1 MVKFSDVVETTGSER
16 LDYGK
21 HLVKISQSRN
31 TTKEGDL
38 LLDENGIEQWALTFE
53 NAEGAKHY
61 EYFKFSGK
69 MANKTGYMLRAVGL
83 LDPDEKISETKK
95 EFSHEDVEGCYLYI
109 TIVENPT
116 AKEEKW
122 KKIIKYDGFEK
133 YEKTVAK
140 KPATKKAEPKVE
152 EVVDT
157 DEIPF

>member
-1 MVKFSDVVETTGSER
+1 MVKFSDVVEKTGSER

-21 HLVKISQSRN
+21 HLVKISQARN
-31 TTKEGDL
+31 TTKDGDL
-38 LLDENGIEQWALTFE
+38 LLDENGIEQWSLTFE

-61 EYFKFSGK
+61 EYFRFSGK

-122 KKIIKYDGFEK
+122 KKTIKYDGFEN
-133 YEKTVAK
+133 
-140 KPATKKAEPKVE
+140 TKKQLLKKLQLKKQNQKWKKS
-152 EVVDT
+152 
-157 DEIPF
+157 

>member
-21 HLVKISQSRN
+21 HLVKISQARN
-31 TTKEGDL
+31 TTKDGDL

-61 EYFKFSGK
+61 EYFRFSGK

-122 KKIIKYDGFEK
+122 KKTIKYDGFEK
-133 YEKTVAK
+133 YEKAVAK
-140 KPATKKAEPKVE
+140 KTATKKTETKEEKVVYE
-152 EVVDT
+152 DG
-157 DEIPF
+157 IPF

>member
-21 HLVKISQSRN
+21 HLVKISQARN
-31 TTKEGDL
+31 TTKDGNL
-38 LLDENGIEQWALTFE
+38 LLDENGIEQWSLTFE

-61 EYFKFSGK
+61 EYFRFSGK

-116 AKEEKW
+116 VKEEKW
-122 KKIIKYDGFEK
+122 KKTIKYDGFEK
-133 YEKTVAK
+133 YEKAVAK

-152 EVVDT
+152 VVEEEM
-157 DEIPF
+157 EIPF